1 MPDTPLPSTQ
11 PIPAAG
17 HVRLDVDW
25 PSVLPRLDALGPV
38 RVVTGNT
45 ALIHEKVGAYGN
57 VSGSGHALIVLNRD
71 VDLRIFPRHWSH
83 TVHDPAA
90 DAILVRD
97 GLGRPI
103 HAIHRTAGSD
113 ALAWESFLA
122 DHRTGEAG
130 TGDEAGVS
138 ATSTAAPAVAEEAD
152 IDVAA
157 LRAAWAAMA
166 DVHEFHGML
175 KRFGVARLRAM
186 QLAGRDFAREIPLSA
201 LAGLL
206 ETARDHRHEIMIF
219 VGNPGCIQIH
229 TGRIDA
235 LSMADDRLAID
246 DPGFRLRCD
255 MARLASA
262 WVVFKPTGK
271 GGITTVELYD
281 RAGETCAILCG
292 QRDEDKPERTE
303 WRALARSLARSLP
316 DMPESA

>member
-1 MPDTPLPSTQ
+1 MPDTPLPSTEQ
-11 PIPAAG
+11 PPATG

-25 PSVLPRLDALGPV
+25 PAVLPRLDALGPV

-97 GLGRPI
+97 GHGRPI

-113 ALAWESFLA
+113 PIAWESFLA

-130 TGDEAGVS
+130 VS
-138 ATSTAAPAVAEEAD
+138 VASAATATAAPAVAEDAD

-157 LRAAWAAMA
+157 LRAAWAAMT

-175 KRFGVARLRAM
+175 KRFGVERLRAM
-186 QLAGRDFAREIPLSA
+186 RLAGRDFAREIPLSA

-206 ETARDHRHEIMIF
+206 ETARDHRQEIMVF

-235 LSMADDRLAID
+235 LSMADDRLTID

-292 QRDEDKPERTE
+292 QRDEDKPERAE
-303 WRALARSLARSLP
+303 WRALARSLP
-316 DMPESA
+316 DMPEGA